1 MVNACAYVG
10 RLKLIT
16 YIHIHMHIFYY
27 RKDNKSNSNSI
38 ISALAEISLT
48 GIESKINEI
57 KWSQANSEIW
67 AQINSRREIL
77 KLLSVHECFLS
88 DKYRVYTHT
97 HIHIYRTK
105 RPLLE

>member
-57 KWSQANSEIW
+57 K
-67 AQINSRREIL
+67 
-77 KLLSVHECFLS
+77 
-88 DKYRVYTHT
+88 
-97 HIHIYRTK
+97 
-105 RPLLE
+105 